1 MMGESFQ
8 ERFNRKYQER
18 LERTR
23 REFAQRNRL
32 FEVYKDK
39 VRQLYELLE
48 KKVNGTPIETERVP
62 LELERRLSIFESRKE
77 PFEILVLRLQ
87 EHQIRFVPEGMNYQ
101 TGAMSLR
108 IEHNNPR
115 EQPQTLWVHLR
126 TIKRDETESG
136 EVLAW
141 MIKIGYRNYSQ
152 LTEEIIERLLE
163 SVFLS

>member
-1 MMGESFQ
+1 MGETFQ
-8 ERFNRKYQER
+8 ERFIRKYKER

-23 REFAQRNRL
+23 REFAQRNRF
-32 FEVYKDK
+32 FEVYKEK

-48 KKVNGTPIETERVP
+48 SKADGTPIETERIP
-62 LELERRLSIFESRKE
+62 IELERRVSIFESRKE
-77 PFEILVLRLQ
+77 QFEILVLRLQ
-87 EHQIRFVPEGMNYQ
+87 EYQIRFVPEGMNYQ

-126 TIKRDETESG
+126 VIKGDESG
-136 EVLAW
+136 EKEELAW

>member
-1 MMGESFQ
+1 MGESFQ
-8 ERFNRKYQER
+8 ERFMRKYQER

-32 FEVYKDK
+32 FEIYKEK
-39 VRQLYELLE
+39 VRQLYDLLE
-48 KKVNGTPIETERVP
+48 SKVKGTPIKTERVP
-62 LELERRLSIFESRKE
+62 LQLERRVSIFESKKE

-87 EHQIRFVPEGMNYQ
+87 EYQIRFVPEGMNYQ

-108 IEHNNPR
+108 VEHNNPR
-115 EQPQTLWVHLR
+115 EQPQTIWIHLR
-126 TIKRDETESG
+126 SIKRDESEQS
-136 EVLAW
+136 EELAW

-152 LTEEIIERLLE
+152 LTEEIIERLIE